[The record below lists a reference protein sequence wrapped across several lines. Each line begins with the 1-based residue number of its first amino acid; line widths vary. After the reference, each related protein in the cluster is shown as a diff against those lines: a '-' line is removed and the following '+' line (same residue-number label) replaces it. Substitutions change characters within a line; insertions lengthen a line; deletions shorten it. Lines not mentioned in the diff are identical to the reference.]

1 MDNLDGGKESA
12 KRKTKI
18 MRTRYLISL
27 LFFFN
32 ITLAVGQNLAQHNW
46 YFGNTKDGIRFNRGT
61 NKSQAVTNQ
70 SIPFGTGGSAVATDP
85 ATANLLFYTDGT
97 RVYDGCHLAM
107 PNGTGLLGN
116 SSANQPA
123 VICPVPGQPD
133 KYYIF
138 TNSAN
143 FTTGG
148 SIASSVVD
156 LSQLGNAAAQPGLG
170 VVEAANKNA
179 AVPGLANRSE
189 SMIVIPH
196 FNGTDYWLVTHQN
209 GSADYSATLINAAS
223 YTAGTFTTTLS
234 SGVGGPPAA
243 LPITVSNFSYNH
255 KLKKLA
261 VSVQSTKDDSQI
273 LNFNPT
279 TGAITFDRYILNSG
293 VITATSPS
301 MYDIQWDIK
310 GGQYLYISR
319 IGEPGI
325 PADVLQ
331 YDYINSTS
339 TTTIFSSVLSSAV
352 SATISK
358 SFGLQ
363 LAPDSAIYHLYQVT
377 TGEFLIEKFTKTDT
391 IAAEVIKTL
400 APFGNIDFKA
410 TQFPAFLPQSNVN
423 LVVDFTSTASA
434 VGGNCQNNP
443 ITFFPDVKPN
453 ADSLSWD
460 FGDGGPKSKAW
471 SPVHTFAQAQTFNVA
486 LTAFYQGQK
495 KTTTKP
501 ITITAF
507 TVKLQLVQD
516 TTACK
521 CQLPANKVPC
531 SSLPLFSVTA
541 KTTGGTST
549 PTFLWSDL
557 KTNNATFFP
566 DSAGYY
572 YVVATDGTTGC
583 SVYGGVNVKEYGKQD
598 QRSNIWYFGNKAG
611 IDFNPTTPPTP
622 PPPRAIINKS
632 AMDAPE
638 GCAIVC
644 DRNGQAI
651 FYTDGKNVYDKTNT
665 SIANDLAGDP
675 DAAQSSLIVPVP
687 GDETLYYIFTT
698 QVVTGTSLN
707 ELRYSIFDLKG
718 NGGKGAITQKNVLLF
733 ARSTERITSN
743 GQWLIAHEYGNSTFR
758 SYRITNQG
766 IGEAVYSDIGSV
778 HSFKTKENGEG
789 YMKLGPRDNLAVALS
804 TPGTSNII
812 ELFQLN
818 DTTGTIRNYRK
829 VDMNQPTGQVYGIEF
844 SPGGRKLFATIKGA
858 PSPSYVYEYYLDSL
872 DIKVPVLVP
881 PSPIQ
886 RSAELGALQLAPDGQ
901 IYIAINNAAQLGS
914 FQANENKIS
923 TPTSF
928 NFSAPPT
935 LSPGTSKLGLPNFIQ
950 QQGNAFGGPD
960 FTVTGLCQKDTAKF
974 VGTPTDAIDTFLWT
988 FGDGATSTEL
998 SPKHFY
1004 TLPDPLLPNTYTVTF
1019 QINNRCLIAEG
1030 KPPIE
1035 ITKQV
1040 TINPS
1045 PPTPTVAPASVLCN
1059 GPVTL
1064 DANIGNLP
1072 NTAYAW
1078 TNGATTKT
1086 VTITRPA
1093 VISVTNTDANGCTSK
1108 ARAIVGDGRPIL
1120 NLGPDITIC
1129 QNNAVNNLIVSDPD
1143 PSNPNDIIWTLNGA
1157 VNGNISTT
1165 QAVDTSLPVVLTY
1178 GVTLIAPPVPSTA
1191 PPCTVTDDKVITVK
1205 VSPDFTLTGTN
1216 PTNCNL
1222 ADGTVNLS
1230 INTTTPAGG
1239 PYSYFISGPSFSNQD
1254 FDKNAPFTTG
1264 NLPGV
1269 RAGTISGIV
1278 TDQISGCT
1286 ISSAIGLT
1294 DPAPYVINTSVV
1306 GLNCDPVTLA
1316 VTTTPPVQ
1324 LNQYQITNSGTG
1336 VIVDGPTTFSP
1347 TKSNFNTKPLPQGTY
1362 IIEVKDVGG
1371 CTVTKSVPVTPVP
1384 APIISISQNCLTL
1397 TASGAASYSWTTNV
1411 SGSIV
1416 GPTNAPTIQMLGGAG
1431 TVTYTV
1437 SDPTA
1442 VCPGQQ
1448 SVTVTVPGAITPN
1461 FTQTDGCSSQ
1471 VTLTAIPAGN
1481 FRYTWYKNS
1490 SSLALGR
1497 QIVLGLTE
1505 DGASYAVEIFD
1516 ALSGCTIRSAAKLVQ
1531 VSGPVDASVTG
1542 TQACQD
1548 DKGFTLTAATTAS
1561 NLRYAWALNNTVITG
1576 QTTSTLKET
1585 REGTYKV
1592 TVSKA
1597 TCSASATIQIIKA
1610 PLPQGELKDR
1620 LIICNDPDNKDP
1632 LTSEADLD
1640 PGAFS
1645 KYSWSEKTKGVLNN
1659 INRVFPAKEAGIYI
1673 VDLTNS
1679 FGCTNTDQTEVL
1691 NECIPTVVGPNA
1703 FRPANAV
1710 NSINKDF
1717 FVYSFFITDT
1727 FEVAIF
1733 NRWGEIVYESKDR
1746 NFKWNGGYG
1755 GNSGQP
1761 LPGGTYSYVIR
1772 YQSSFRPQDGI
1783 KEKRGGVVL
1792 LR

>member
-12 KRKTKI
+12 NRKTKI

-196 FNGTDYWLVTHQN
+196 SNGTDYWLVTHQN

-255 KLKKLA
+255 KLNKLA

-325 PADVLQ
+325 PADVIQ

-339 TTTIFSSVLSSAV
+339 TTTILSSVLPSAV

-363 LAPDSAIYHLYQVT
+363 LASDSAIYHLYQIT

-391 IAAEVIKTL
+391 IASEVIKTL

-410 TQFPAFLPQSNVN
+410 TQFPSFLPQANVN
-423 LVVDFTSTASA
+423 LTVDFTSTASA

-443 ITFFPDVKPN
+443 VTFFPDVKPN

-507 TVKLQLVQD
+507 TLKLQLVQD

-521 CQLPANKVPC
+521 CQLPANKISC
-531 SSLPLFSVTA
+531 SGLPLFSVTA

-557 KTNNATFFP
+557 KTKAATFSP

-675 DAAQSSLIVPVP
+675 DAAQSSLIVSVP

-1004 TLPDPLLPNTYTVTF
+1004 TLPDPLLSNTYTVTF

-1064 DANIGNLP
+1064 DANTGNLP
-1072 NTAYAW
+1072 NTTYAW

-1108 ARAIVGDGRPIL
+1108 ARAIVVDNRPIVD
-1120 NLGPDITIC
+1120 LGLDATIC
-1129 QNNAVNNLIVSDPD
+1129 QNNAVNNLDAK
-1143 PSNPNDIIWTLNGA
+1143 NPGTLYAWTLNGLA
-1157 VNGNISTT
+1157 NGNTIQT
-1165 QAVDTSLPVVLTY
+1165 QAVDTSLPAVLTY
-1178 GVTLIAPPVPSTA
+1178 SV
-1191 PPCTVTDDKVITVK
+1191 TVTDPITTCKVTDAVTYTVK
-1205 VSPDFTLTGTN
+1205 VSPSFTLTGTN
-1216 PTNCNL
+1216 PTMCGASN
-1222 ADGTVNLS
+1222 GTATITFNA
-1230 INTTTPAGG
+1230 TAPAGG
-1239 PYSYFISGPSFSNQD
+1239 PYSYFISGPPSTFQQGFDQLSPTTLGPIAGFS
-1254 FDKNAPFTTG
+1254 
-1264 NLPGV
+1264 
-1269 RAGTISGIV
+1269 AGTISGIV

-1286 ISSAIGLT
+1286 LSAAIGLSDQAALYT
-1294 DPAPYVINTSVV
+1294 FSTSVV
-1306 GLNCDPVTLA
+1306 GPNCDPVILNVATA
-1316 VTTTPPVQ
+1316 PPTF
-1324 LNQYQITNSGTG
+1324 LNQFKITNSGTLKT
-1336 VIVDGPTTFSP
+1336 IGPTAFSP
-1347 TKSNFNTKPLPQGTY
+1347 AKTTFNTDTLRQGTY
-1362 IIEVKDVGG
+1362 IIEVRDVGG
-1371 CTVTKSVPVTPVP
+1371 CIVTNTVPITPDPTPVV
-1384 APIISISQNCLTL
+1384 SVLQNCLTL
-1397 TASGAASYSWTTNV
+1397 TASASGVTIYNWTTNV
-1411 SGSIV
+1411 PGSIV
-1416 GPTNAPTIQMLGGAG
+1416 GPTTGASIQMLGGSG
-1431 TVTYTV
+1431 TVTY
-1437 SDPTA
+1437 
-1442 VCPGQQ
+1442 
-1448 SVTVTVPGAITPN
+1448 SVTGTSAGCTSTPKKIIINVPTVVTPN
-1461 FTQTDGCSSQ
+1461 FTQSNGCASQ
-1471 VTLTAIPAGN
+1471 ITLTATPTGN
-1481 FRYTWYKNS
+1481 FTYRWYKGGVFQS
-1490 SSLALGR
+1490 TLGGTQISLG
-1497 QIVLGLTE
+1497 TSE
-1505 DGASYAVEIFD
+1505 DGASYSVEIVD
-1516 ALSGCTIRSAAKLVQ
+1516 AVSGCKAQSTPKIVQ
-1531 VSGPVDASVTG
+1531 VSGSVDAAVTG

-1561 NLRYAWALNNTVITG
+1561 NVTYAWALNNTVITG

-1592 TVSKA
+1592 TVNKA

-1659 INRVFPAKEAGIYI
+1659 INRVFPANEAGIYI